1 MEADHA
7 VNDEAQH
14 TTSTVR
20 SIERAFEILE
30 VLRESR
36 APLRLSDIARA
47 SGNHLATTQRIVNVL
62 VRYGYVFQERNDYSI
77 GITSLLNA
85 HSYLIS
91 NRYTQA
97 ALPVVQELVRTSGL
111 AASFS
116 VRVDLR
122 QILLMRI
129 EGINALR
136 YQLPVGEPMPL
147 HLGGARVLAA
157 ALNPDELEMLLK
169 GLPEITLANGE
180 TLTRDEF
187 VESLRV
193 IREQGYV
200 CGYSQRELGAASA
213 AVPVFNG
220 EGEVIASLQLSGM
233 AEEFVDGKMEW
244 CVAELKRASSGIE
257 KWIR

>member
-1 MEADHA
+1 MA
-7 VNDEAQH
+7 NDEAQH
-14 TTSTVR
+14 STSTVR

-62 VRYGYVFQERNDYSI
+62 VRYGYVFQERSHYSV

-111 AASFS
+111 SASFS

-147 HLGGARVLAA
+147 HVGGARILAS
-157 ALNPDELEMLLK
+157 ALGPEELEMLLK
-169 GLPEITLANGE
+169 DLPETTLANGE
-180 TLTRDEF
+180 IVTRDDF
-187 VESLRV
+187 IESLRV

-220 EGEVIASLQLSGM
+220 DGEVIASLQLSGM
-233 AEEFVDGKMEW
+233 AEEFADGKMEW